1 MYYQLCPEGVDLK
14 LFTNTDWQIDVLI
27 FFKSIMLEGF
37 DYAPDQ
43 KISIC
48 IPRVFCFLITKI
60 LYSNH
65 YYFATVLNVCLS
77 TDLGLPTSDSSSS
90 AFVAAASAAWL
101 RPAASLSLLLPLP
114 ADWPLLF
121 LLPDLF
127 KCLLP
132 GDLSRRNLK

>member
-1 MYYQLCPEGVDLK
+1 MLK
-14 LFTNTDWQIDVLI
+14 
-27 FFKSIMLEGF
+27 GF
-37 DYAPDQ
+37 GYAPDK

-65 YYFATVLNVCLS
+65 YYFTTVHIVCLS

-132 GDLSRRNLK
+132 GDLSRRNLKQYFVSLGTMELNLNCTGFQSFINKFYYSLA

>member
-1 MYYQLCPEGVDLK
+1 MYYQLCPEGIDLK
-14 LFTNTDWQIDVLI
+14 LFTNTDKQIDVLI
-27 FFKSIMLEGF
+27 FFKSSMLEAFGS
-37 DYAPDQ
+37 APDQ
-43 KISIC
+43 KNSIC
-48 IPRVFCFLITKI
+48 IPRVFCFLITII

-65 YYFATVLNVCLS
+65 YYFHIVCLS